1 MERKIAELFVV
12 VQLENKLTKKE
23 IIELYCNMAYFGQ
36 GCYGIEEASEYY
48 YGISASTLNKEQSE
62 ALAWTLKSPENYN
75 PNVYGK

>member
-1 MERKIAELFVV
+1 
-12 VQLENKLTKKE
+12 
-23 IIELYCNMAYFGQ
+23 MAYFGQ
-36 GCYGIEEASEYY
+36 GCYGIEEASEHY